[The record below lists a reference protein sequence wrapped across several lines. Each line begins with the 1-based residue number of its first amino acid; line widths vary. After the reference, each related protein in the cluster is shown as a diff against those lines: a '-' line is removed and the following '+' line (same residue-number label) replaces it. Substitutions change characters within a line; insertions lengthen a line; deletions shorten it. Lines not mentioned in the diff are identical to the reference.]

1 MVKMRS
7 QVRPVRWDG
16 WMVILVSADLTDC
29 LLSHVVM
36 TKLGT
41 VRGGPQ
47 PIQIAQQFAVP
58 HVWAKRTGG
67 PFLV

>member
-1 MVKMRS
+1 MVKMRGQIS
-7 QVRPVRWDG
+7 PVRWDR
-16 WMVILVSADLTDC
+16 WMVILVSTDLTDC
-29 LLSHVVM
+29 LLSHVVI

-41 VRGGPQ
+41 VRGAPQ
-47 PIQIAQQFAVP
+47 PVQIAQQFAVP

>member
-1 MVKMRS
+1 MVKMRG

-16 WMVILVSADLTDC
+16 WMVMLVSADLTDC
-29 LLSHVVM
+29 LLSHVV
-36 TKLGT
+36 GT

-47 PIQIAQQFAVP
+47 LIQIAQQFAVP